1 MNLYNIGENVY
12 SISLEIIIRIQGI
25 LSAGIVD
32 GVCSRDSLD
41 DIERVN
47 PNWRKGC
54 LYLYRHGS
62 SPMKMIPESDLIREE
77 SLTLTNE

>member
-32 GVCSRDSLD
+32 GACSRDSLD

>member
-12 SISLEIIIRIQGI
+12 SISLEIIIRVQGI

-32 GVCSRDSLD
+32 GVCSREALEA
-41 DIERVN
+41 IEKTN

-54 LYLYRHGS
+54 LYLYKHGS

-77 SLTLTNE
+77 SLFLTNE

>member
-32 GVCSRDSLD
+32 GVGSRDSLD

>member
-77 SLTLTNE
+77 SLILTNE